1 MRRIYYLAVIV
12 LPLLLSSRLQAQLV
26 SEMDDESKL
35 YAESKQVNQFFRRF
49 NGEEDEKG
57 NRYYPKDKQ
66 YRSPKLRKQYLSI
79 LFDASNGG
87 MNDALKTE
95 FAKFILDK
103 PEANVLNFHE
113 GNWFSEV
120 HATFTFNGK
129 DQPFTLFMEL
139 EKDHL
144 GSKWVIQKVYAD
156 VFVPYFVRDTSRI
169 GRFLHPLS
177 HELDF
182 MNLRKALANTDSVSQ
197 FTVKRFVPDHLSVF
211 LYEIKKGNLK
221 FKSVDEVK
229 FHFFQIAGWYFEI
242 SEFNRKGY
250 NTGWLISNLLKLNK
264 ESEKEQLR
272 KYLYYENK

>member
-1 MRRIYYLAVIV
+1 MTGIYIV
-12 LPLLLSSRLQAQLV
+12 TISLLILSFSHLQAQLV
-26 SEMDDESKL
+26 NEMDDESKL

-66 YRSPKLRKQYLSI
+66 YRSAKLRKQYLSI
-79 LFDASNGG
+79 LFDASNTG

-95 FAKFILDK
+95 FATYIIDK
-103 PEANVLNFHE
+103 PEEVLDFHK
-113 GNWFSEV
+113 GGWFSEV
-120 HATFTFNGK
+120 HCTFTLNGK
-129 DQPFTLFMEL
+129 DQLITLFMEL

-144 GSKWVIQKVYAD
+144 GSKWVMQKVYAE
-156 VFVPYFVRDTSRI
+156 VFAPYFLRDTSKI
-169 GRFLHPLS
+169 GRFLHPMS

-197 FTVKRFVPDHLSVF
+197 FTIKRFRPDHLSVF
-211 LYEIKKGNLK
+211 LYEVKKGNLK
-221 FKSVDEVK
+221 FKSVEEVK
-229 FHFFQIAGWYFEI
+229 FHFFQIDGWYFEI

-250 NTGWLISNLLKLNK
+250 NTGWLISNLLKINK

>member
-1 MRRIYYLAVIV
+1 MRRIYLIITS
-12 LPLLLSSRLQAQLV
+12 LFLLSFSHLQAQLV
-26 SEMDDESKL
+26 NEMSDESKL

-57 NRYYPKDKQ
+57 NRYYAKDKQ
-66 YRSPKLRKQYLSI
+66 YRSAKLRKQYLSI
-79 LFDASNGG
+79 LFDASSTG
-87 MNDALKTE
+87 MPDALKAE
-95 FAKFILDK
+95 FSKYVIEK
-103 PEANVLNFHE
+103 PEAVLDFHN

-120 HATFTFNGK
+120 HATFTLNGK
-129 DQPFTLFMEL
+129 DQPMTLFMEI

-144 GSKWVIQKVYAD
+144 GSKWVIQKIYAD
-156 VFVPYFVRDTSRI
+156 VFAPYFVRDTSKV
-169 GRFLHPLS
+169 GRFLHPMS

-182 MNLRKALANTDSVSQ
+182 MNLRKAFANTDSASQ

-221 FKSVDEVK
+221 FKSVEEVK
-229 FHFFQIAGWYFEI
+229 FHFFQIDGWYFEI
-242 SEFNRKGY
+242 SDFNRKGY
-250 NTGWLISNLLKLNK
+250 NTGWLISNLMKLNK